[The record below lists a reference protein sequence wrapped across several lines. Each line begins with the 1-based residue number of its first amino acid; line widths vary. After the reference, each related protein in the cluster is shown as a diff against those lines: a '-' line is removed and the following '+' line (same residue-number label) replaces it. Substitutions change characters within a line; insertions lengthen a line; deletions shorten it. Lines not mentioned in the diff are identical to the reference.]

1 MKGLTTQGAL
11 NQKKLECLLND
22 WLDVNPQQEY
32 VQGVLALAG
41 VLVMTVERRD
51 DRRELFNILLLRSWR
66 P

>member
-1 MKGLTTQGAL
+1 MM
-11 NQKKLECLLND
+11 LECLLND

>member
-1 MKGLTTQGAL
+1 MQGAL

-51 DRRELFNILLLRSWR
+51 DRRELFNILLPCSWR